1 MGALNESSPYLR
13 AQANLSELK
22 LDRMSAAM
30 PDYVRMVADGDRDF
44 AQAMVLASIYFSPFS
59 PTHFRQSRQRGCAAF
74 GA

>member
-30 PDYVRMVADGDRDF
+30 
-44 AQAMVLASIYFSPFS
+44 
-59 PTHFRQSRQRGCAAF
+59 C
-74 GA
+74 